1 MPTACTLVS
10 SPQHAYPGHS
20 EGPERFSGLQDWQ
33 SRPYAKALLWLEP
46 HPAGS
51 AEVRAVHSER
61 MLHDL
66 AEVCKQGPGIIDLA
80 PTYVTPSSFDDALAA
95 AGGTLAC
102 SRAVLDGTAHNA
114 FALVRPPGHHAE
126 PDRPMGFCLL
136 NNLAIAA
143 TDALAHGI
151 RKILIFDF
159 DAHHGNGTQ
168 AAFWGEERAAYFSTH
183 QENIYPGSGQLE
195 TAPHARGRIVNL
207 PLPARS
213 GDAAFALVAREVLT
227 PLVRGFAPE
236 MIFVS
241 AGFDAH
247 WRDPLTALGLS
258 TAGFAALSDQL
269 VALAEETC
277 RGRIVFVLEGGYDAR
292 VVALGAGAVLE
303 ALTNAGTRVGASTP
317 TMADPSPYP
326 EPDIRPRLDHLLRL
340 HQLRQYQS
348 I

>member
-1 MPTACTLVS
+1 MPTACILVP

-20 EGPERFSGLQDWQ
+20 EGPERFSGLRNWQ

-66 AEVCKQGPGIIDLA
+66 AEVCKQGPGIIDFA
-80 PTYVTPSSFDDALAA
+80 PTYVTPSSFDDALAT

-143 TDALAHGI
+143 ADALAHGI

-168 AAFWGEERAAYFSTH
+168 AAFWGRRAPPISRPTRRTSIRAVGSSRRPRTPAVGSSTCRCRRAAGM
-183 QENIYPGSGQLE
+183 P
-195 TAPHARGRIVNL
+195 
-207 PLPARS
+207 
-213 GDAAFALVAREVLT
+213 
-227 PLVRGFAPE
+227 
-236 MIFVS
+236 
-241 AGFDAH
+241 
-247 WRDPLTALGLS
+247 
-258 TAGFAALSDQL
+258 
-269 VALAEETC
+269 
-277 RGRIVFVLEGGYDAR
+277 
-292 VVALGAGAVLE
+292 
-303 ALTNAGTRVGASTP
+303 
-317 TMADPSPYP
+317 PSPWSP
-326 EPDIRPRLDHLLRL
+326 GRCWRPWSGVSRR
-340 HQLRQYQS
+340 R
-348 I
+348 